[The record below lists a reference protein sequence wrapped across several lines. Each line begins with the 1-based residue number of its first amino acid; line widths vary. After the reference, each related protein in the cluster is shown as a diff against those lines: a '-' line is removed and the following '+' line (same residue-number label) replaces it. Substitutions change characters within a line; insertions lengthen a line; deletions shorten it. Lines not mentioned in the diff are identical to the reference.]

1 MPASTE
7 TSAASVSLSP
17 RGMSGEKVEERGML
31 DKVALLAMALQ
42 TILQISTPMQESME
56 DTAGTAGHEPYRAA
70 WCSTKPCNQRPN

>member
-1 MPASTE
+1 
-7 TSAASVSLSP
+7 
-17 RGMSGEKVEERGML
+17 ML